1 MSAVSS
7 VSLSLSHMRCCHRT
21 LITELGRRGETGG
34 GWETKGE
41 ARRKGEVGGEKESL
55 GEK

>member
-34 GWETKGE
+34 GGETKGE